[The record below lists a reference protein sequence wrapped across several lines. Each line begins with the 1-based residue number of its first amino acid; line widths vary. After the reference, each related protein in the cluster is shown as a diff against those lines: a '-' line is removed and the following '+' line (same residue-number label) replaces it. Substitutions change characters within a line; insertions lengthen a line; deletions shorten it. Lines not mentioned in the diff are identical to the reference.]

1 MALADERR
9 AIAGGITAARRTQ
22 QLVGDLQSLESSRRE
37 IGKLNELERK
47 GAKPAQTGRAN
58 YTPPASTGA
67 GGGIASPLTEVS
79 YNNRTYYDEYTVTS
93 SDGLLTLKLKPIKQ
107 VKSVDANGAEVV
119 QIYAEPTEGAGP

>member
-9 AIAGGITAARRTQ
+9 AIGGGITSARKSQ
-22 QLVGDLQSLESSRRE
+22 QLVSDLQSLESQRRE

-47 GAKPAQTGRAN
+47 GAKPAQTGRSS
-58 YTPPASTGA
+58 YTPPANTGT

-79 YNNRTYYDEYTVTS
+79 YNARTYYDEYTVTS